1 MTRILVAVIG
11 AGIFLAGCQSTF
23 AQQRVGQLNTLWDEV
38 QLSYPGLEARK
49 ASVESAKMEEKSVF
63 GERLPQLRTQAQN
76 SYATYEGISGA
87 FFPQPGLFNVSGANG
102 LTGSSWTFNTYASFT
117 LEWELFSFGKNSYKS
132 KAAKSKTHRAESEQD
147 AYHLHLQKDLSQR
160 YLQLLYNE
168 TKLETNQD
176 NVDRLNT
183 IRKITSALAR
193 AGLKS
198 AADSLLASSSY
209 NQAMGAN
216 ENLKGKK
223 QAALIQL
230 LELTNGKE
238 ANYLGS
244 VTQFLNPLDDS
255 LNKITEIDPAHPIL
269 TTLDEQRKSLDY
281 RGKSEAR
288 AALPSINLIGGYA
301 YRGVGIGNDAS
312 VSDSWNDGFSNSV
325 TNGLVGVGITWNISD
340 LYTQKQR
347 AGSLKKQAESAG
359 HRHKQYKQQ
368 MQAQLASIQNK
379 LFRQYV
385 EVEKTNEAQQQAKD
399 AYQMYLSR
407 YKSGLMD
414 LSNLLQIQILLEQAE
429 KKHIDAAFGFW
440 MLMASEAELIADFS
454 HVFNNL

>member
-11 AGIFLAGCQSTF
+11 VGIFLAGCQSTF
-23 AQQRVGQLNTLWDEV
+23 AQQRVGQLHILWDEV
-38 QLSYPGLEARK
+38 QRSYPGLEARE
-49 ASVESAKMEEKSVF
+49 AVLESARMEEKSIF
-63 GERLPQLRTQAQN
+63 GERLPQLRAQAQN
-76 SYATYEGISGA
+76 SYTTYEGISGS
-87 FFPQPGLFNVSGANG
+87 FFPQPGLFNVSGTNG
-102 LTGSSWTFNTYASFT
+102 LTGPSWTFNTYASST
-117 LEWELFSFGKNSYKS
+117 LEWELFSFGKNTYNS
-132 KAAKSKTHRAESEQD
+132 KAAKSSTHRAESEQD

-183 IRKITSALAR
+183 LRKITSGLAR

-209 NQAMGAN
+209 NQALGDN
-216 ENLKGKK
+216 EHLKGKK

-238 ANYLGS
+238 TNYQGS
-244 VTQFLNPLDDS
+244 VIPFLNPFDFSLD
-255 LNKITEIDPAHPIL
+255 KVTEIDSEHPIL
-269 TTLDEQRKSLDY
+269 TALDEQRKSLDY
-281 RGKSEAR
+281 QGKSQAS
-288 AALPSINLIGGYA
+288 AALPSVNLIGGYA
-301 YRGVGIGNDAS
+301 YRGVGIGNDGN
-312 VSDSWNDGFSNSV
+312 VSDRWNDGFSNSV
-325 TNGLVGVGITWNISD
+325 TNGLVGVGVTWNISD

-347 AGSLKKQAESAG
+347 AGSLKKQAESQG

-368 MQAQLASIQNK
+368 MEAELAAIQNQ
-379 LFRQYV
+379 LSRQNS
-385 EVEKTNEAQQQAKD
+385 EVQKTNAGQQQAND

-454 HVFNNL
+454 NLFNNL

>member
-1 MTRILVAVIG
+1 MTRILVTVIG
-11 AGIFLAGCQSTF
+11 IGIFLASCQSTF
-23 AQQRVGQLNTLWDEV
+23 AQQREGQLNTLWGEV
-38 QLSYPGLEARK
+38 QRSYPGLEAKR
-49 ASVESAKMEEKSVF
+49 AIVESAKMEEKTIF
-63 GERLPQLRTQAQN
+63 GERLPQLLTQAQN
-76 SYATYEGISGA
+76 TYATYEGISGA
-87 FFPQPGLFNVSGANG
+87 FFPQPGLFNISGANG
-102 LTGSSWTFNTYASFT
+102 LAGPPWTFNTYASST
-117 LEWELFSFGKNSYKS
+117 LEWELFAFGKHNYKS
-132 KAAKSKTHRAESEQD
+132 KAAQSKTHNAESEQY
-147 AYHLHLQKDLSQR
+147 AYQLHLQKDLSQR
-160 YLQLLYNE
+160 YLNLLYNE

-183 IRKITSALAR
+183 IRKITSGLAK

-209 NQAMGAN
+209 NQAMGDN

-238 ANYLGS
+238 TNYLS
-244 VTQFLNPLDDS
+244 SLPRFLDPLAVPF
-255 LNKITEIDPAHPIL
+255 NKPTEINPAHPLL
-269 TTLDEQRKSLDY
+269 TALNEQRKSLHY
-281 RGKSEAR
+281 RGKSEAS

-301 YRGVGIGNDAS
+301 YRGAGIGNDGT
-312 VSDSWNDGFSNSV
+312 VSDTWSDGFSNSV

-347 AGSLKKQAESAG
+347 SGSLKKQAESEG
-359 HRHKQYKQQ
+359 HRHKQYQQQ
-368 MQAQLASIQNK
+368 MQAELTAIQNQ
-379 LFRQYV
+379 LSRQYV
-385 EVEKTNEAQQQAKD
+385 EVLKTNEAKQQAND

-429 KKHIDAAFGFW
+429 KKHINAAFGFW